1 MSEYAH
7 PEVLV
12 STAWV
17 SEHQNDPAVRLLEV
31 DYDPSGAYELGHLA
45 GAALV
50 DWKRDINDQVR
61 RDVLSRADMEQLM
74 GRLGVSADTTL
85 VLYGDM
91 RNWFAAFA
99 LWTFQIYGHGDVRLM
114 NGGRRKWAEEGR
126 PLTEDVPTF
135 TATTYRARGADL
147 GIRATHQ
154 MVRGLVGSADVS
166 LVDVRSPAEYRG
178 EISTPAEYPNEGAQ
192 RAGHIPGAVSIPWA
206 EAIRDDDTFKPADEL
221 RALYAGKGV
230 TPDRTVVTYCRI
242 GERSSHTWFVL
253 KWLLGYPVV
262 ANYDG
267 SWSEWG
273 NSVGAPIEK

>member
-1 MSEYAH
+1 MSDYAH

-17 SEHQNDPAVRLLEV
+17 AEHQSDPAVRVLEV

-74 GRLGVSADTTL
+74 GRLGVTPQTTL

-99 LWTFQIYGHGDVRLM
+99 LWTFKLYGHEDVRLM
-114 NGGRRKWAEEGR
+114 DGGRRKWAEENR
-126 PLTEDVPTF
+126 PWTEAVPTF
-135 TATTYRARGADL
+135 TATTYKARGADL
-147 GIRATHQ
+147 GIRASHQ
-154 MVRGLVGSADVS
+154 AVRALLGSPDLA

-206 EAIRDDDTFKPADEL
+206 EAIREDDTFKSADDL
-221 RALYAGKGV
+221 RALYAGRGI

>member
-126 PLTEDVPTF
+126 PMTEDVPAF
-135 TATTYRARGADL
+135 TPTTYRARGADL